1 MKREEVLKEA
11 ERLINGKRAADYG
24 EAYENH
30 ERIANLWSV
39 ILDKNVTAEQVYQC
53 MIAVKLARLIVTPA
67 HDDSWIDIC
76 GYAALGGE
84 GNGRITNGDVR
95 PKK

>member
-1 MKREEVLKEA
+1 MQREEILHKA
-11 ERLINGKRAADYG
+11 EQIINGKRAADYG

-39 ILDKNVTAEQVYQC
+39 ILETDVTPEQVYQC

-67 HDDSWIDIC
+67 HEDSWLDIC

-84 GNGRITNGDVR
+84 GNGRITNDDVR
-95 PKK
+95 TEE